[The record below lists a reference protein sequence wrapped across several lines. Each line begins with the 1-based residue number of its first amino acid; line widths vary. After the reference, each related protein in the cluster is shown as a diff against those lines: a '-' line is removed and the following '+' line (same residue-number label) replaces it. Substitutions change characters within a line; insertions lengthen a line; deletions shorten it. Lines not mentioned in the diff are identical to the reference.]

1 MEGEEE
7 EEEEEVKRRAPP
19 IVVVSCFAFPSCLLR
34 LLLARSHDMLRNISY
49 EWGYVDE
56 YIETHTQDRQTCN
69 LYTRLDEY
77 SGRQL
82 TEKEEEEET
91 TTLVP
96 TLSVKEK
103 SPSR

>member
-1 MEGEEE
+1 
-7 EEEEEVKRRAPP
+7 
-19 IVVVSCFAFPSCLLR
+19 
-34 LLLARSHDMLRNISY
+34 MLRNISY